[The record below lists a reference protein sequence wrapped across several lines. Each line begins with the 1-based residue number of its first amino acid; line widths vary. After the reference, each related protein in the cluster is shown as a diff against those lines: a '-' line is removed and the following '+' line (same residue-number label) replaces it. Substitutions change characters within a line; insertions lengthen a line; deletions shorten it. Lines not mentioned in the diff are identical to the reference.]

1 MLTIQQFCDRHNAC
15 AAGQRWAIA
24 NCSSMQ
30 EAWDKCENPDWL
42 IWIATRKDVLDDKSL
57 RLFAV
62 WCCRQVQ
69 HLMKDPRSI
78 AAVDAAEQFANGL
91 ITVKQSA
98 SARNAA
104 YAAAYA
110 AAAVADAADAAA
122 ADAAD
127 AAAAYAAAAYA
138 ADAADA
144 ADAAAR
150 KTAKQAQ
157 MNYLRQNC
165 KPNFT

>member
-1 MLTIQQFCDRHNAC
+1 
-15 AAGQRWAIA
+15 
-24 NCSSMQ
+24 MQ
-30 EAWDKCENPDWL
+30 EAWDKCENPHWL
-42 IWIATRKDVLDDKSL
+42 IWIATRKDVLDDKAL

-104 YAAAYA
+104 CAAVAYANAAYAYA
-110 AAAVADAADAAA
+110 AAN
-122 ADAAD
+122 
-127 AAAAYAAAAYA
+127 AAY
-138 ADAADA
+138 
-144 ADAAAR
+144 AAAR

-157 MNYLRQNC
+157 ANYLRQNC
-165 KPNFT
+165 KPNFI

>member
-1 MLTIQQFCDRHNAC
+1 MLF
-15 AAGQRWAIA
+15 
-24 NCSSMQ
+24 
-30 EAWDKCENPDWL
+30 
-42 IWIATRKDVLDDKSL
+42 
-57 RLFAV
+57 
-62 WCCRQVQ
+62 
-69 HLMKDPRSI
+69 RSI

-91 ITVKQSA
+91 VTVKQSA
-98 SARNAA
+98 SARN
-104 YAAAYA
+104 
-110 AAAVADAADAAA
+110 
-122 ADAAD
+122 
-127 AAAAYAAAAYA
+127 AAYAAAAYA